1 MGGGNGSHTSAFRE
15 PVTIKPDGTA
25 GTYGI
30 DHSAMI
36 PYLGWEE
43 HQQYDDYWT
52 AEDTTPH
59 IPKMDVPCCTIGSWF
74 DFMCQ
79 VTTACCCCCRR
90 FSLRLVEHSDGAVCC
105 RGAWRASWGV
115 STSGR
120 RAAAASSSSS
130 SGPGSTAVPDTQR
143 ELRALQKKKF
153 PTPLEN

>member
-15 PVTIKPDGTA
+15 PVAIKPDGTA

-59 IPKMDVPCCTIGSWF
+59 IGKMDVPCCTIGSWF

-79 VTTACCCCCRR
+79 VTN
-90 FSLRLVEHSDGAVCC
+90 RLLLLLPTLLS
-105 RGAWRASWGV
+105 AS
-115 STSGR
+115 
-120 RAAAASSSSS
+120 
-130 SGPGSTAVPDTQR
+130 
-143 ELRALQKKKF
+143 
-153 PTPLEN
+153 